1 LCLLGKYSTTW
12 ATATVLFG
20 FFFLTSSGIWTWGL
34 ALARQALYYLSHTSN
49 LIFCF
54 WDRVSH

>member
-20 FFFLTSSGIWTWGL
+20 FFFFN
-34 ALARQALYYLSHTSN
+34 Q
-49 LIFCF
+49 F
-54 WDRVSH
+54 WDLNLGPCTC